1 MHRSHSF
8 TGAANPHRH
17 LLHRIE
23 HPLLSPSASANPPL
37 AFVLCTVSL
46 FPIASLK
53 GRQSLFAWLLI
64 ASSLTCLFFFSGF
77 NRLHLRVR
85 SATSAASSR
94 ATPAPLP
101 PLTREEYCASPPAAR
116 SASRGEAPESV
127 LRGWSEGSSADG
139 PARLR
144 GNSPRGAPSSR
155 AMDAVGGM
163 GERQQGKAPICS
175 KCRTLQ
181 SVLKAAVQSAISA
194 AAATNGASAGGGGGM
209 TIADDM
215 AAAGGEFAE
224 DAESASP
231 AQLLARAARRSVI
244 VVSFNEAWAPM
255 MRFFLARLRAVE
267 RAERSA
273 REQRKAEGER
283 RGGEEGRGGVNIRT
297 RAGVEGM
304 ERESERRTAERYQ
317 TAGDGDG
324 EGEAGAEEG
333 AYSSA
338 LGELVA
344 RLVVVAYDDASFEAC
359 CAMGLNCYMD
369 WQEDA
374 PHREDLG
381 GGQKHFMTRAYIHL
395 VWCKQGGS
403 GGEHA
408 GLGYHALFT
417 NSHILCPSPSPMPR
431 ISHTHRPPLVLLHLG
446 FAIATAVK
454 VWCKVAVVAS
464 MLSLGYHVWRKVA
477 VVTSMLALGYDVLF
491 TDSDILW
498 LRNPLPL
505 LWRRPHDLQMSADWW
520 SPNPRSVVANGGFYA
535 ARANTRTLR
544 FFQDWLAWHRR
555 CPQFRIQ
562 QVFNW
567 THPVPAV
574 PHTAGVQLDPPCAGL
589 SMCPQFRIQ
598 QVFNWIRPEANP
610 FTRVGSRLLLR
621 YLHSNQFGGFCE
633 MGHSLSS
640 LLTVHANCCPGL
652 GNKLPVLKQLAADW
666 DFFSALP
673 VAAREG
679 LEERGFEWKGRN
691 CSTNWNTLPRDTPVE
706 SS

>member
-8 TGAANPHRH
+8 TGAANPHMH

-85 SATSAASSR
+85 SATSTASSR

-101 PLTREEYCASPPAAR
+101 PLTREEYCASPLAAR
-116 SASRGEAPESV
+116 GASRGEAPESV

-144 GNSPRGAPSSR
+144 GNSPSGAPSSR

-163 GERQQGKAPICS
+163 EERQQGKASICS

-181 SVLKAAVQSAISA
+181 SVLEAAVQSAISA
-194 AAATNGASAGGGGGM
+194 ATAANGVSAGGGDGM
-209 TIADDM
+209 TIADDT
-215 AAAGGEFAE
+215 AAAGEEFAE

-273 REQRKAEGER
+273 RDQRRAEGEG
-283 RGGEEGRGGVNIRT
+283 RGGEEGRGGDDIRR

-317 TAGDGDG
+317 TGGDGDG

-344 RLVVVAYDDASFEAC
+344 RLVVVAYDNASFEAC
-359 CAMGLNCYMD
+359 CAMALNCYMD

-381 GGQKHFMTRAYIHL
+381 GGVA
-395 VWCKQGGS
+395 QGAGR
-403 GGEHA
+403 GEHA
-408 GLGYHALFT
+408 GLGYDVPFTFSDILWLRNPLPLLCLPFTHA
-417 NSHILCPSPSPMPR
+417 SHP
-431 ISHTHRPPLVLLHLG
+431 SHTPYSSPAALSG
-446 FAIATAVK
+446 
-454 VWCKVAVVAS
+454 S
-464 MLSLGYHVWRKVA
+464 ML
-477 VVTSMLALGYDVLF
+477 TLGYDVLF

-535 ARANTRTLR
+535 ARANSRTLR
-544 FFQDWLAWHRR
+544 FFSDWLAWHRR
-555 CPQFRIQ
+555 
-562 QVFNW
+562 
-567 THPVPAV
+567 
-574 PHTAGVQLDPPCAGL
+574 
-589 SMCPQFRIQ
+589 CPQFRIQ

-610 FTRVGSRLLLR
+610 FTRVASPLLLH
-621 YLHSNQFGGFCE
+621 YLPTNQFGGFCE
-633 MGHSLSS
+633 MGHALST

-652 GNKLPVLKQLAADW
+652 GNKLPVLNHLAADW

-673 VAAREG
+673 VAARERM
-679 LEERGFEWKGRN
+679 EERGFEWKGRN
-691 CSTNWNTLPRDTPVE
+691 CSTNWNKLPRDTPVE
-706 SS
+706 SA

>member
-1 MHRSHSF
+1 MECSTPSHAVHPDHGSSGTPYGGNSAISRSRMHRSHSF
-8 TGAANPHRH
+8 TGAANPHMH

-85 SATSAASSR
+85 SATSTASSR

-101 PLTREEYCASPPAAR
+101 PLTREEYCVSPPAAR
-116 SASRGEAPESV
+116 GASRGEAPESV

-144 GNSPRGAPSSR
+144 GNSPRGAPSRR

-163 GERQQGKAPICS
+163 EERQQGKAPICS

-181 SVLKAAVQSAISA
+181 SVLEAAVQSAISA
-194 AAATNGASAGGGGGM
+194 ATAANGVSAGGGDGM
-209 TIADDM
+209 TIADDT
-215 AAAGGEFAE
+215 AAAGEEFAE

-273 REQRKAEGER
+273 RDQRRAEGEG
-283 RGGEEGRGGVNIRT
+283 RGGEEGRGGDDIRR

-317 TAGDGDG
+317 TGG

-359 CAMGLNCYMD
+359 CAMALNCYMD

-395 VWCKQGGS
+395 VW
-403 GGEHA
+403 
-408 GLGYHALFT
+408 
-417 NSHILCPSPSPMPR
+417 
-431 ISHTHRPPLVLLHLG
+431 
-446 FAIATAVK
+446 
-454 VWCKVAVVAS
+454 
-464 MLSLGYHVWRKVA
+464 RKVA
-477 VVTSMLALGYDVLF
+477 VVTSMLTLGYDVLF

-535 ARANTRTLR
+535 ARANSRTLR
-544 FFQDWLAWHRR
+544 FFSDWLAWHRR
-555 CPQFRIQ
+555 
-562 QVFNW
+562 
-567 THPVPAV
+567 
-574 PHTAGVQLDPPCAGL
+574 
-589 SMCPQFRIQ
+589 CPQFRIQ

-610 FTRVGSRLLLR
+610 FTRVASPLLLR
-621 YLHSNQFGGFCE
+621 YLHTNQFGGFCE
-633 MGHSLSS
+633 MGHALST

-652 GNKLPVLKQLAADW
+652 GNKLPVLNQLAADW

-679 LEERGFEWKGRN
+679 MEERGFEWKGRN
-691 CSTNWNTLPRDTPVE
+691 CSTNWNKLPRDTPVE
-706 SS
+706 SA

>member
-8 TGAANPHRH
+8 TGAANPHMH

-215 AAAGGEFAE
+215 AAAGEEFAE

-395 VWCKQGGS
+395 VW
-403 GGEHA
+403 
-408 GLGYHALFT
+408 
-417 NSHILCPSPSPMPR
+417 
-431 ISHTHRPPLVLLHLG
+431 
-446 FAIATAVK
+446 
-454 VWCKVAVVAS
+454 
-464 MLSLGYHVWRKVA
+464 RKVA

-567 THPVPAV
+567 
-574 PHTAGVQLDPPCAGL
+574 
-589 SMCPQFRIQ
+589 
-598 QVFNWIRPEANP
+598 IRPEANP

-621 YLHSNQFGGFCE
+621 YLHTNQFGGFCE